1 MGARIESAKIDAQ
14 EFAAAGLPADSVSFT
29 PYAAALGAFYTINKE
44 WGVGA
49 NVQYTQRAPSSQ
61 ELFAD
66 GPHVATD
73 QFEVGDRALGKA
85 KSTSIDLALK
95 QQGEFFT
102 SSVGAFYTTFSNFIG
117 LFPTGIFRNPEDR
130 SVAPGPEPFIDPD
143 TGEEITPMQQ
153 FNYGQ
158 VKARFYGFEA
168 QVGFP
173 VWREGANLVTMK
185 LQADYV
191 NATDR
196 DSDQPLPFI
205 PPLRFGASF
214 TYERDGLTA
223 TLGALFASSQD
234 RVAQFQ
240 TTTPGY
246 TNLYL
251 NASYRWLFT
260 PGTELEVFVQGMN
273 LLDDT
278 IRYSTSS
285 LKDIA
290 PAGARAVMAG
300 VRGTF

>member
-1 MGARIESAKIDAQ
+1 M
-14 EFAAAGLPADSVSFT
+14 SFT
-29 PYAAALGAFYTINKE
+29 PWSAALGTFYTINKE

-61 ELFAD
+61 ELFAN
-66 GPHVATD
+66 GPHIATD
-73 QFEVGDRALGKA
+73 QFEVGDRAFGKA
-85 KSTSIDLALK
+85 KSTSIDLTLK
-95 QQGEFFT
+95 QQGELLT
-102 SSVGAFYTTFSNFIG
+102 SSIGAFYTTFSNFIG

-130 SVAPGPEPFIDPD
+130 SIAPGPEPFIDPD
-143 TGEEITPMQQ
+143 TGEEVTPMQQ

-158 VKARFYGFEA
+158 VRARFYGFEA
-168 QVGFP
+168 QIGFP
-173 VWREGANLVTMK
+173 IWKQDLNQVSMK

-191 NATDR
+191 RATDR
-196 DSDQPLPFI
+196 DSGQPLPFI

-214 TYERDGLTA
+214 TYERGGLTA

-234 RVAQFQ
+234 RVPQFQ

-246 TNLYL
+246 TNLYV
-251 NASYRWLFT
+251 NASYRLGF
-260 PGTELEVFVQGMN
+260 GKNAELEVFVQGTN

-290 PAGARAVMAG
+290 PAGGRAVMAG
-300 VRGTF
+300 VRGVF